1 MGPLPK
7 VGGKTSSSN
16 KGKSTN
22 QTNQTTKATTKLPTI
37 NTPVKTGEEIAA
49 DEEAKKLELLQ
60 KQAEEEAIKRAEEE
74 ARKRAEEEARKQEEE
89 ARKQAEEE
97 ERKKRE
103 TGDVT
108 LIYEQY
114 NEKFP
119 ILSGMTTAESID
131 EVYCLSFV
139 MPNCKIHLSVFSPQD
154 KRKLEELGNIDIFVK
169 EDPSGTYKGLAAD
182 FTYYVYVE
190 QEAEQLARDQERMR
204 RIAEGMDGAKKVD
217 DGLIKPDDG
226 RGTESCSC
234 LYGNPCV
241 DEYGIWSTTTIN
253 IIVTIITINTI
264 IITNII
270 ITTII
275 RLSRL
280 GKSLCCSHE

>member
-7 VGGKTSSSN
+7 VTGAKGTSSN
-16 KGKSTN
+16 KGTSSPSNKQTKPST
-22 QTNQTTKATTKLPTI
+22 TTKLPTI
-37 NTPVKTGEEIAA
+37 TTPVKTAEEIAA
-49 DEEAKKLELLQ
+49 DEEAKKLELENQKQAADEEAKKLELENQ
-60 KQAEEEAIKRAEEE
+60 KLAEEEAKKQAEEEAKKLAEEE
-74 ARKRAEEEARKQEEE
+74 AIRL
-89 ARKQAEEE
+89 EE

-103 TGDVT
+103 NGDVT

-119 ILSGMTTAESID
+119 IVSGMTTSENID

-154 KRKLEELGNIDIFVK
+154 KRKLDESGNIDIFVK
-169 EDPSGTYKGLAAD
+169 EDPSGTYKGLSAD
-182 FTYYVYVE
+182 CTYYVYVE

-204 RIAEGMDGAKKVD
+204 RIVEGMEGAKKGD

-226 RGTESCSC
+226 RGVESCSC

-241 DEYGIWSTTTIN
+241 DEYGCRDWSNRYAIAMAN
-253 IIVTIITINTI
+253 
-264 IITNII
+264 
-270 ITTII
+270 
-275 RLSRL
+275 
-280 GKSLCCSHE
+280 GWKGF

>member
-7 VGGKTSSSN
+7 VSSSSN

-22 QTNQTTKATTKLPTI
+22 QTNAKPNVTTKLPTI
-37 NTPVKTGEEIAA
+37 TTPVKTAEEIAS

-60 KQAEEEAIKRAEEE
+60 KQEEEEKAKRQAEEEEAKRLAEEEAIRL
-74 ARKRAEEEARKQEEE
+74 
-89 ARKQAEEE
+89 EE

-103 TGDVT
+103 NGDVT

-119 ILSGMTTAESID
+119 IVSGMTTAENID

-154 KRKLEELGNIDIFVK
+154 KRKLEESGNIDIFVK

-182 FTYYVYVE
+182 CTYYVYVE

-226 RGTESCSC
+226 RGVESCSC

-241 DEYGIWSTTTIN
+241 DEYGCRDWGNRYAIAMSNGWK
-253 IIVTIITINTI
+253 
-264 IITNII
+264 
-270 ITTII
+270 
-275 RLSRL
+275 
-280 GKSLCCSHE
+280 GF

>member
-7 VGGKTSSSN
+7 VGGKTSSN

-22 QTNQTTKATTKLPTI
+22 QTKPNATTKLPTI
-37 NTPVKTGEEIAA
+37 TTPVKTAEEIAA

-74 ARKRAEEEARKQEEE
+74 ARKQAEEEAR
-89 ARKQAEEE
+89 RQAEEE

-103 TGDVT
+103 NGDVT

-182 FTYYVYVE
+182 CTYYVYVE

-241 DEYGIWSTTTIN
+241 DEYGM
-253 IIVTIITINTI
+253 VYYYY
-264 IITNII
+264 
-270 ITTII
+270 
-275 RLSRL
+275 
-280 GKSLCCSHE
+280 